1 MGTLIKLVT
10 LSIISGIAIAG
21 IRASTYVASGQPMSF
36 RPPLTIKTV
45 SKETK

>member
-21 IRASTYVASGQPMSF
+21 IRASTYVASGQPM
-36 RPPLTIKTV
+36 PLPAPFSVKL
-45 SKETK
+45 SEKKPA